1 MLQVR
6 PDPDEAK
13 LFLEQHPEVETVDL
27 LIADGN
33 GIVRGKRI
41 NDGHLEKVY
50 QNGICLPASV
60 FGLDTR
66 GQTVEET
73 GLGFETGDADLV
85 CVPVPGTLSLTGWR
99 TGAGAQLFL
108 TMLDAEGA
116 PFFADPRVV
125 LDGILDRFRRMK
137 LTPVVALELEF
148 YLLDRD
154 RDERGRPQPPRSP
167 VNGQRESSTQVYGM
181 AELDDYTEFMDEVTR
196 IADIQGVPAD
206 TAVSEYAPGQ
216 YEVNLGHQPDALR
229 AADHALLL
237 KRIIKRAANS
247 MGMEATFMAKPY
259 AEQSGSGQHIHISLI
274 DEQGRNVFVGD
285 DPMGSDMLR
294 HAIGGLGATMN
305 ESLAL
310 LAPNSNS
317 YRRFQP
323 DSFVPLA
330 PTWGLN
336 NRTVALRIPAG
347 DIEATRIEHR
357 VAGADANPHL
367 VTAAVLAGIHHG
379 LERRIE
385 PRPPSSGNAA
395 EQVERELPSGW
406 LHAIEALEEGEVM
419 RDYFGQ
425 PFLDVYTICRRFER
439 ESFASHVTSLEYEWY
454 LRAV

>member
-1 MLQVR
+1 MSQAR
-6 PDPDEAK
+6 PDPGEARR
-13 LFLEQHPEVETVDL
+13 FLEQNPEVDTVDL

-33 GIVRGKRI
+33 GIVRGKRV
-41 NDGHLEKVY
+41 NDDHLTKVY
-50 QNGICLPASV
+50 EKGICLPASV
-60 FGLDTR
+60 FGLDTC

-73 GLGFETGDADLV
+73 GLGFETGDADFV
-85 CVPVPGTLSLTGWR
+85 CMPVPGTLTRTGWR

-108 TMLDAEGA
+108 AMLDEAGET
-116 PFFADPRVV
+116 FFADPRVV
-125 LDGILDRFRRMK
+125 LAGILERFEALG

-148 YLLDRD
+148 YLLDRE

-167 VNGQRESSTQVYGM
+167 VTGLRESSTQVYGI
-181 AELDDYTEFMDEVTR
+181 AELDDYTAFMDEVTR

-216 YEVNLGHQPDALR
+216 YEVNLGHQADALR

-259 AEQSGSGQHIHISLI
+259 AEQSGSGTHVHVSMLD
-274 DEQGRNVFVGD
+274 DEGRNIFASA
-285 DPMGSDMLR
+285 DPLANASMR
-294 HAIGGLGATMN
+294 HAIGGLAATMG

-310 LAPNSNS
+310 MAPNSNS

-323 DSFVPLA
+323 DNFVPLA

-347 DIEATRIEHR
+347 DVEATRIEHR
-357 VAGADANPHL
+357 VAGADANPYL
-367 VTAAVLAGIHHG
+367 VTSAVLAGIHHG
-379 LERRIE
+379 LSGEIE
-385 PRPPSSGNAA
+385 PPPPSSGDAA
-395 EQVERELPSGW
+395 GQTDRELPSGW
-406 LHAIEALEEGEVM
+406 LHAIEALEAGEVM
-419 RDYFGQ
+419 KEYLGQ
-425 PFLDVYTICRRFER
+425 PFLDIFTACRRFER
-439 ESFASHVTSLEYEWY
+439 DAFASHVTSLEYDWY

>member
-1 MLQVR
+1 
-6 PDPDEAK
+6 
-13 LFLEQHPEVETVDL
+13 
-27 LIADGN
+27 
-33 GIVRGKRI
+33 
-41 NDGHLEKVY
+41 
-50 QNGICLPASV
+50 
-60 FGLDTR
+60 
-66 GQTVEET
+66 
-73 GLGFETGDADLV
+73 
-85 CVPVPGTLSLTGWR
+85 
-99 TGAGAQLFL
+99 
-108 TMLDAEGA
+108 MLDAEGA

>member
-1 MLQVR
+1 MSQVR
-6 PDPDEAK
+6 PDPGEARA
-13 LFLEQHPEVETVDL
+13 FLQQYPEVETVDL

-41 NDGHLEKVY
+41 NDGHLIKAFED
-50 QNGICLPASV
+50 GICLPASV

-66 GQTVEET
+66 GQTVEQT
-73 GLGFETGDADLV
+73 GLGFETGDADYV
-85 CVPVPGTLSLTGWR
+85 CMPVPGTLGRTGWR
-99 TGAGAQLFL
+99 TGAGAQVFL
-108 TMLDAEGA
+108 TMEDADGA

-125 LDGILDRFRRMK
+125 LAGILRRFDALR

-148 YLLDRD
+148 YLLDKE

-167 VNGQRESSTQVYGM
+167 VTGQRESSTQVYGM
-181 AELDDYTEFMDEVTR
+181 AELDDYTAFMDEVTR

-259 AEQSGSGQHIHISLI
+259 AEQSGSGTHVHVSLL
-274 DEQGRNVFVGD
+274 DEAGNNVFASD
-285 DPMGSDMLR
+285 DPLSNPSMR
-294 HAIGGLGATMN
+294 HAIGGLAAIMS

-310 LAPNSNS
+310 MAPNSNS

-347 DIEATRIEHR
+347 DPAATRVEHR
-357 VAGADANPHL
+357 VAGADANPYL
-367 VTAAVLAGIHHG
+367 VAGAVLAGMHYG
-379 LERRIE
+379 LSHKAE
-385 PRPPSSGNAA
+385 PPPPSAGNAA
-395 EQVERELPSGW
+395 EQAERALPSGW
-406 LHAIEALEEGEVM
+406 LHAIEALEASEVM
-419 RDYFGQ
+419 REYFGR
-425 PFLDVYTICRRFER
+425 PFLDIYTACRRFER

>member
-1 MLQVR
+1 MSQVR
-6 PDPDEAK
+6 PDPGEARA
-13 LFLEQHPEVETVDL
+13 FLQQNPEVETVDL

-41 NDGHLEKVY
+41 NDGHLLKAFED
-50 QNGICLPASV
+50 GICLPASV

-73 GLGFETGDADLV
+73 GLGFDTGDADHV
-85 CVPVPGTLSLTGWR
+85 CMPVPGTLGRTGWR
-99 TGAGAQLFL
+99 TGAGAQVFL
-108 TMLDAEGA
+108 MMQDKNGA

-125 LDGILDRFRRMK
+125 LAGVLQRFDELR

-148 YLLDRD
+148 YLLDRQ

-167 VNGQRESSTQVYGM
+167 VTGQRESSTQVYGM
-181 AELDDYTEFMDEVTR
+181 AELDDYTAFMDEVTR
-196 IADIQGVPAD
+196 IADIQRVPAD

-259 AEQSGSGQHIHISLI
+259 QEQSGSGTHVHVSLL
-274 DEQGRNVFVGD
+274 DEAGNNVFA
-285 DPMGSDMLR
+285 SDAPLSNPAMR
-294 HAIGGLGATMN
+294 HAIGGLATTMG

-310 LAPNSNS
+310 MAPNSNS

-347 DIEATRIEHR
+347 DRAATRVEHR
-357 VAGADANPHL
+357 VAGADANPYL
-367 VTAAVLAGIHHG
+367 VAAAVLAGIHHG
-379 LERRIE
+379 LSHKVE
-385 PRPPSSGNAA
+385 PPPPSEGNAA
-395 EQVERELPSGW
+395 EQVERALPSGW
-406 LHAIEALEEGEVM
+406 LHAIEALEAGSVM
-419 RDYFGQ
+419 QAYFGA
-425 PFLDVYTICRRFER
+425 PFLDIFTACRRFER